1 MQQSNIL
8 SLSNKDFDQKMNL
21 ITPQAK
27 AKTFVMFYNPTCHF
41 CSLLHPVIEQLAVK
55 ANRGE
60 LGNNVTIAEVNTGSD
75 RELMRRVNDTSVN
88 GFDVQGVPTCVSY
101 ANGVYFS
108 TYGVGDKGSHPY
120 RSLEDLIDYVSGI
133 GSAEITYVK
142 N

>member
-21 ITPQAK
+21 INPQAK
-27 AKTFVMFYNPTCHF
+27 AKTFVVFHNPF
-41 CSLLHPVIEQLAVK
+41 CTHCKALIPIVEQLAAK

-75 RELMRRVNDTSVN
+75 RDLMNRINDSSVN

-101 ANGVYFS
+101 ANGIYFS